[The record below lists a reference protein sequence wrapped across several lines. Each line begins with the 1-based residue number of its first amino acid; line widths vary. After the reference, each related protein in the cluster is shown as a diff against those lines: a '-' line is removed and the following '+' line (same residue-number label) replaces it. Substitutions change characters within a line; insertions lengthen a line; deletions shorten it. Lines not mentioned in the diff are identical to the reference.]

1 MIKQEARSVP
11 TAWLETPMD
20 DPLHH
25 RDHLEQHV
33 LAFGEPIAPE
43 QLPDSLAWR
52 VWQPVTQ
59 RLYDW
64 AWAPHRA
71 YLYCRLDD
79 AYGRGGLWRLPF
91 RCELRRHWHVVQRHL
106 GPLEPVAAFGLLFA
120 RYGVDLA
127 LS

>member
-1 MIKQEARSVP
+1 
-11 TAWLETPMD
+11 MD

-43 QLPDSLAWR
+43 QLPEGLAWR
-52 VWQPVTQ
+52 IWQPVTQ

-64 AWAPHRA
+64 AWAMHHA

-79 AYGRGGLWRLPF
+79 TYGHGGLWRLPL
-91 RCELRRHWHVVQRHL
+91 RRELRRHWRAAQRHL
-106 GPLEPVAAFGLLFA
+106 GLLEPVIAVALLLA
-120 RYGVDLA
+120 RQGAELA
-127 LS
+127 PS

>member
-43 QLPDSLAWR
+43 QLPDSLAWH

-79 AYGRGGLWRLPF
+79 AYGHGGLWRLPL
-91 RCELRRHWHVVQRHL
+91 RHELQRRWRTVRHHL
-106 GPLEPVAAFGLLFA
+106 GPLEPVVVVVLLLTRQSA
-120 RYGVDLA
+120 NLA